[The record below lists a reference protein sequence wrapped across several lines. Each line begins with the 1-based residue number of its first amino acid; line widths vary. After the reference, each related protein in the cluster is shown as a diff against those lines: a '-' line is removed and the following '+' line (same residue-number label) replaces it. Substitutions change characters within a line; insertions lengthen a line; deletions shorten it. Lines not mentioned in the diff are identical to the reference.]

1 MRIFF
6 TILFLAAMLTTA
18 LFSFGMTAAAIKYR
32 KLRYDPSGSP
42 IIFSA
47 QPLRFVLSCMVL
59 VVFGCA
65 SLFVGVFT
73 AIYLYRLL

>member
-1 MRIFF
+1 MRILL
-6 TILFLAAMLTTA
+6 TILFLAVMLITA
-18 LFSFGMTAAAIKYR
+18 LFSFGMTAAAVKYR
-32 KLRYDPSGSP
+32 KFRYDPSGSP

-47 QPLRFVLSCMVL
+47 QPLRFILSCIVL

-73 AIYLYRLL
+73 ALYLNRLL